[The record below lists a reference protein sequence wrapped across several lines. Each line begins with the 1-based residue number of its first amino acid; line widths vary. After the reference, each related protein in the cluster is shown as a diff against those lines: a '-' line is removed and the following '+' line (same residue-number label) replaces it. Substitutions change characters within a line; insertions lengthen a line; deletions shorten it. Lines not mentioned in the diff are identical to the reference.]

1 MAVLV
6 NAANTLSISVSS
18 STNVPTLNGYGVIA
32 PGTITRTSTTLV
44 SSFTNRRNDP
54 DENGNVWWRSTYR
67 FSFPAVPGD
76 VLATFRQASA
86 TVGGNPI
93 SIAMLQGPSG
103 AEAAIQVD
111 LSEESFDVV
120 WEFTEY
126 VAAEM
131 TGVVAAN
138 VRDGSDILLD
148 STEHYWTLRPANFD
162 NSDNNAMG
170 WMPVSGRDLPGMS
183 IATNR
188 VKVGVGTIG
197 FVDTEPS
204 FAEYFQPESLSG
216 TAVPIGITSR
226 SVSATLGFDS
236 TTTDEVIDCAQF
248 MLGHTEWQVVFD
260 PPIVKKSRHRFNLTI
275 TVSVNDLYGIS
286 TLARAG
292 EES

>member
-1 MAVLV
+1 MLV
-6 NAANTLSISVSS
+6 NAANTLSIAISS
-18 STNVPTLNGYGVIA
+18 SANVPTLNGYGVIA

-44 SSFTNRRNDP
+44 SSSTNRRNDP

-76 VLATFRQASA
+76 VLTTFRQASA

-111 LSEESFDVV
+111 LAEESFDVV

-126 VAAEM
+126 VAAET

-138 VRDGSDILLD
+138 VRDGSDILLG
-148 STEHYWTLRPANFD
+148 STEHYWTMRPANFD
-162 NSDNNAMG
+162 NSADNTMG
-170 WMPVSGRDLPGMS
+170 WLPVAGRNLPGMS

-197 FVDTEPS
+197 FADTEPS
-204 FAEYFQPESLSG
+204 FDEYFQPESVSG
-216 TAVPIGITSR
+216 VPVPFGVTSR
-226 SVSATLGFDS
+226 SVTAILSFDN
-236 TTTDEVIDCAQF
+236 TTTDEIIDCAQF
-248 MLGHTEWQVVFD
+248 MLGHTEWQVAFD
-260 PPIVKKSRHRFNLTI
+260 PPIIKKSRHRFNLTI
-275 TVSVNDLYGIS
+275 TVSVNDLYGVS
-286 TLARAG
+286 MLARTGG